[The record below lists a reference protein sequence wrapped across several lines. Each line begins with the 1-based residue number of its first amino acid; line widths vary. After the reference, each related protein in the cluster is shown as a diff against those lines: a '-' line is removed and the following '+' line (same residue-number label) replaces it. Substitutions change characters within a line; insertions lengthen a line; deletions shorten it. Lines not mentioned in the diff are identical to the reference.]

1 MERGC
6 NGKMIRKQILSFSK
20 QKLHLLLAPDNEH
33 KTVFPPVP
41 VVGFR
46 NGKSLKD

>member
-20 QKLHLLLAPDNEH
+20 QKLHLLLAPDND
-33 KTVFPPVP
+33 KTVFPHVP